1 MEKKLLIEGM
11 TCDGCATT
19 VLTHLQSIEGV
30 TGVAVSRE
38 TNSAV
43 IRGEN
48 QVSDEAIYESL
59 ADFKYNVIEI
69 QDR

>member
-1 MEKKLLIEGM
+1 MALFVRNIH
-11 TCDGCATT
+11 T
-19 VLTHLQSIEGV
+19 VLNRLQSVEGV
-30 TGVAVSRE
+30 SEVTVSRE

-48 QVSDEAIYESL
+48 EIRDEAIHESL
-59 ADFKYNVIEI
+59 ADSKYNIIEI

>member
-30 TGVAVSRE
+30 TGVAVSRK

-48 QVSDEAIYESL
+48 EVSDEAIHESL